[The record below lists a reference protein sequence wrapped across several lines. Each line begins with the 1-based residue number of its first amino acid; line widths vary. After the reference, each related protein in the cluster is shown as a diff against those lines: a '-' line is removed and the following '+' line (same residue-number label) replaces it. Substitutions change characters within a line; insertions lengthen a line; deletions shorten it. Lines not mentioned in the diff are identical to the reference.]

1 MAYTTGSKHSS
12 RIHISRAMKCIWQ
25 TFYISIFS
33 FTEGSNCLLLFMDV
47 RGVKWVEGS
56 DQQKK
61 RELVVKERTNRSC
74 WMMKVIQLIS
84 PPLPLMWVY
93 SKIVICHWWCV
104 CLSVLQQP
112 GPSLICSITS
122 WMVLTDG
129 TSRHRPTG
137 DIDTEAWNRRRH
149 ECETWMTHEWDLMY
163 ETVQGNSISPC
174 QPFIVHNTWI
184 KFHVPYP
191 INQ

>member
-1 MAYTTGSKHSS
+1 MTDFFFKSPFSVSLKDQ
-12 RIHISRAMKCIWQ
+12 I
-25 TFYISIFS
+25 IFS
-33 FTEGSNCLLLFMDV
+33 LFMEV
-47 RGVKWVEGS
+47 CGVKWVEGS
-56 DQQKK
+56 DRQKK
-61 RELVVKERTNRSC
+61 RELEVKERTNRSW
-74 WMMKVIQLIS
+74 WMMKEWFSSFL
-84 PPLPLMWVY
+84 LPCLSWVY
-93 SKIVICHWWCV
+93 SEIVICHWWCV

-112 GPSLICSITS
+112 GPNLICSVTS

-129 TSRHRPTG
+129 TSRHRPTR

-149 ECETWMTHEWDLMY
+149 ECETWMTHEWELMY
-163 ETVQGNSISPC
+163 ETVQGNNISPC